1 MSNAGSAYDDA
12 LTGPV
17 VHPGPFGLGC
27 AQLGNLFQAITDD
40 DAFDLLDAAWDAGVR
55 WFDTAPHYGLGLSE
69 QRLGAFLR
77 TKPRHEFTVSTKVG
91 RLLVPNPAGRH
102 QTDDEGFDVAA
113 TLRRVWDFS
122 AAGVLRSLEA
132 SRERLGL
139 DAIDIVLIHDPLDHT
154 TAAIDEAY
162 PALAALRADGRVRAI
177 GVGTRDSTVLTRFVE
192 ETGINVVMLAGRYT
206 LLDQTALDELF
217 PACTR
222 RGVSVLN
229 AGVYNSGVLASPEP
243 SADATF
249 EYATAP
255 AGIVDRARAIA
266 RVCADHGTSLPAAAL
281 AFSLAHPVIA
291 SIVIGA
297 ATAVQVRENR
307 AMLDAP
313 PPPELWVALV
323 EQQLLSP
330 ASAPHW

>member
-1 MSNAGSAYDDA
+1 VADP
-12 LTGPV
+12 LTGTV

-27 AQLGNLFQAITDD
+27 AQLGNLFQAMSDD
-40 DAFDLLDAAWDAGVR
+40 DAFDVLEAAWDAGVR

-69 QRLGAFLR
+69 RRLGAFLR

-102 QTDDEGFDVAA
+102 RRDEEGFDVPA

-122 AAGVLRSLEA
+122 APGVLRSLEA

-139 DAIDIVLIHDPLDHT
+139 DAIDVVLIHDPLEHAA
-154 TAAIDEAY
+154 AAIDEAY
-162 PALAALRADGRVRAI
+162 PALESLRADGRVRAI
-177 GVGTRDSTVLTRFVE
+177 GVGTRDTTVLTRFVE

-217 PACTR
+217 PACAR

-229 AGVYNSGVLASPEP
+229 AGVFNSGVLASPEP
-243 SADATF
+243 SAGATF
-249 EYATAP
+249 EYTTAA
-255 AGIVDRARAIA
+255 AGIVERARAIA

-281 AFSLAHPVIA
+281 AFSRAHPAIA
-291 SIVIGA
+291 SIVVGA
-297 ATAVQVRENR
+297 ATAAQVRENR
-307 AMLDAP
+307 SMLDPP
-313 PPPELWVALV
+313 PPPEVWAALV
-323 EQQLLSP
+323 EQHLLP
-330 ASAPHW
+330 AMFLRPTRAA